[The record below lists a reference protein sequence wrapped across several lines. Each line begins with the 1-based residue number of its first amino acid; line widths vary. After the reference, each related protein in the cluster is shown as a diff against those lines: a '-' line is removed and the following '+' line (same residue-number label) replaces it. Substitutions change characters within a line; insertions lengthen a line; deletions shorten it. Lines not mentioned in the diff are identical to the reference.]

1 MSRMPLP
8 SRIKIDD
15 QVFRV
20 VGTVD
25 HWTRNDRY
33 LELLLYEAVCAHPG
47 CKRRFR
53 YKATKTNFRR
63 HHVNR
68 RCEQHKAPGV
78 PVPVKKRRSKRR
90 TQPKAPAPQL
100 QQSAEMRRLLL
111 ENARSIKRYGRPSW
125 LD

>member
-1 MSRMPLP
+1 MSRTPLP
-8 SRIKIDD
+8 SRTKIDD

-20 VGTVD
+20 VGTAD

-47 CKRRFR
+47 CGRIFR
-53 YKATKTNFRR
+53 YKTTKTNFRR
-63 HHVNR
+63 HVVNR

-78 PVPVKKRRSKRR
+78 PVPKKRKRKPASRASKALAI
-90 TQPKAPAPQL
+90 APARLRATAAPKQ
-100 QQSAEMRRLLL
+100 AEGT
-111 ENARSIKRYGRPSW
+111 GRPSY